1 MSEEKFKFPTELVDL
16 PSKGKI
22 YPKDHPLSSGK
33 VEMKYM
39 TAKEEDILTNQNY
52 IEKGIVLDK
61 LLESLT
67 MQKFDIKDV
76 HTGDKNAILIA
87 SRILGYGSEY
97 KFEYNTKEY
106 TIDLSTLEN
115 KPFDT
120 DALSDEGYGTFEMPS
135 NGIVVEYKHLTEKD
149 IEKITQE
156 VLSFSKLSKA
166 AAPEVTTKLKHQI
179 VSIDGDKSKSE
190 IRKYVDNFLLARDSR
205 ALRNHIKEL
214 GPDIDLKYTVDD
226 GTEIDIPITVNFFW
240 PDL

>member
-115 KPFDT
+115 KPFDI
-120 DALSDEGYGTFEMPS
+120 DALTDEGYGTFEMPS